1 MTDESPTPT
10 RARDTRL
17 AKRFVALADTLV
29 DDYDVVDLLDRLVT
43 DCIDLLDV
51 TAAGILLADQRGNL
65 QLMASSSEESRVLE
79 LFQLEDQE
87 GPCLDA
93 VRTSA
98 AVAVTSPDE
107 MADRWPRFAV
117 AARAAG
123 YSSVHAFPMRL
134 RIETIG
140 ALNLFQADASPMS
153 SDDTQ
158 IAQALADVATIGIL
172 QQRSLH
178 RASLVAEQLQ
188 FALNSRIVVEQ
199 AKGVLAEFG
208 GVDVATAFAALRL
221 HARSTNQKIG
231 VVADAVVRRNLP
243 AEEILPRAAR

>member
-1 MTDESPTPT
+1 MTDEVETTTS
-10 RARDTRL
+10 RDTLL
-17 AKRFVALADTLV
+17 ARRFVKLADTLV

-79 LFQLEDQE
+79 LFQLEDHE
-87 GPCLDA
+87 GPCLEA

-98 AVAVTSPDE
+98 QVVVADPEE
-107 MADRWPRFAV
+107 MARRWPRFA
-117 AARAAG
+117 RATGAVG
-123 YSSVHAFPMRL
+123 YRSVHAFPMRL
-134 RIETIG
+134 RAETIG
-140 ALNLFQADASPMS
+140 ALNLFSSHAPPISADAQ
-153 SDDTQ
+153 Q

-188 FALNSRIVVEQ
+188 VALNTRIVVEQ
-199 AKGVLAEFG
+199 AKGVLAEYAR
-208 GVDVATAFAALRL
+208 VDRPTAFSALRGY
-221 HARSTNQKIG
+221 ARSSNQKIG
-231 VVADAVVRRNLP
+231 LVADALVQRQLSPEQV
-243 AEEILPRAAR
+243 LPRYR